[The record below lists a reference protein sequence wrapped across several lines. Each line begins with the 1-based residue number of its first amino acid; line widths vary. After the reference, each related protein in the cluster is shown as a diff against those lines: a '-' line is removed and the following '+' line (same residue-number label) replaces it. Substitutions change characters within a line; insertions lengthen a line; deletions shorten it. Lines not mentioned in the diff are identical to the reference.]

1 MNRPQTL
8 RGVSPAAQRINQTVS
23 PVIQELQ
30 WIKDN
35 STSVKAVNQAGRAML
50 SYEIAERYADKAF
63 TFHAKKE
70 EKQLEQQQESTSG
83 KRPYARQRFQE
94 AN

>member
-1 MNRPQTL
+1 MNRPQTQK
-8 RGVSPAAQRINQTVS
+8 GVSPATQRISQTVS
-23 PVIQELQ
+23 PIIQELQ

-35 STSVKAVNQAGRAML
+35 SPSVKAVNQAGRAML

-63 TFHAKKE
+63 VFHAKKE
-70 EKQLEQQQESTSG
+70 EKQLEQQETSSG
-83 KRPYARQRFQE
+83 KQRYRTQRFQE